1 MFFLRSMRNI
11 LRQMKEFLV
20 ELMNR
25 LHYFME
31 TSINWHYDGLDESI
45 FFFLVLFL
53 EKIAFD
59 LAFCSLQRDS
69 A

>member
-1 MFFLRSMRNI
+1 
-11 LRQMKEFLV
+11 
-20 ELMNR
+20 MNR

-31 TSINWHYDGLDESI
+31 TSINWYYDGLDESI

-59 LAFCSLQRDS
+59 LAFCSLKRDS